1 MISLIFSNVSLHAV
15 VYLKHIKTQVIQITP
30 TVDEHSHHSD
40 DRHART
46 APPGGRGHAA
56 GRGREATGPRQVDVQ
71 QRHFQVHHDRR

>member
-1 MISLIFSNVSLHAV
+1 M
-15 VYLKHIKTQVIQITP
+15 
-30 TVDEHSHHSD
+30 DEHSHHSD

-56 GRGREATGPRQVDVQ
+56 GRGREATGPRQVGVQ